1 MVHASNER
9 PKPIESAC
17 RGPRRQRNCRL
28 SLPQSPRLVSFT
40 MFSVA
45 FSTACYTEFTLRA
58 NIAMAAALSIV
69 LGVITWLV
77 LNISRSLA
85 GSTVAAAG

>member
-1 MVHASNER
+1 MGAFGTAFTLATNIDVLPMV
-9 PKPIESAC
+9 I
-17 RGPRRQRNCRL
+17 
-28 SLPQSPRLVSFT
+28 
-40 MFSVA
+40 
-45 FSTACYTEFTLRA
+45 YTEFTLRA

-77 LNISRSLA
+77 LSVARSLA